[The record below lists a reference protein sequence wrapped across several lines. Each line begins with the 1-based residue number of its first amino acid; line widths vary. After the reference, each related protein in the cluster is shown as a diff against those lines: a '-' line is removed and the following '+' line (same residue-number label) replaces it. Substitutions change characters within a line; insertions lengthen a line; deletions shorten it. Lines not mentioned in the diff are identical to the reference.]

1 MASKVRVLVPG
12 AAAAAAM
19 TLLVACPSLPPPPP
33 DGSTTTST
41 ATTVQQQPACPSTP
55 HSAAGPDNQDPIS
68 SWGVNDTAVT
78 TVVIGDVVYVGGTFT
93 QAVAPNGQSASRAN
107 LAAFCLADGSL
118 LASFVANVSGT
129 APMSPAKPTEVW
141 ALTTDGTN
149 LFVGGNFN
157 AINGTAV
164 QPLAKLDPVTGA
176 VLPFNPGPIPDLVYA
191 LDYFGGRIYAGGDF
205 SLAGNIRK
213 GASFD
218 SGTGAVGTWN
228 PGIDGTGRI
237 ESLKVTPSGQWVY
250 IGGAFQSVQGQ
261 AHDKLAK
268 LARTDATVQPV
279 VYGNAAPGVIGARVL
294 DIAVNPNNEDQVFV
308 ALGPKAGT
316 NPPPPNG
323 AGNRFVAFNANGQAD
338 WDDNGPDG
346 DGQAVE
352 LIGSILYAG
361 FHGGWNGD
369 PSKRLLGLTASTGAT
384 TAFAPATNGILG
396 VFDLA
401 QAASSG
407 RLVAVGDFK
416 DMGSTHNLHGV
427 AIFD

>member
-1 MASKVRVLVPG
+1 MAIKARVLVSG
-12 AAAAAAM
+12 VAMAAAM
-19 TLLVACPSLPPPPP
+19 TLLVACPSQPPPPP
-33 DGSTTTST
+33 PVSTTST
-41 ATTVQQQPACPSTP
+41 DTVQPPPACPATP
-55 HSAAGPDNQDPIS
+55 HSAAGPDDPNPIP
-68 SWGVNDTAVT
+68 SWGVNDTAVA

-93 QAVAPNGQSASRAN
+93 QAVAPNGQTAGRAN

-129 APMSPAKPTEVW
+129 AQMSPTKPTEIW

-176 VLPFNPGPIPDLVYA
+176 VLAFNPGPIPDVVYA

-228 PGIDGTGRI
+228 AGIDGTGRI
-237 ESLKVTPSGQWVY
+237 ESLKVSPSGQWVY
-250 IGGAFQSVQGQ
+250 LGGAFQSVQGQ

-268 LARTDATVQPV
+268 LARTDATVQPA

-294 DIAVNPNNEDQVFV
+294 DLAVNPDNEDQVFV

-316 NPPPPNG
+316 SPPPPSG

-416 DMGSTHNLHGV
+416 DMGNTHNLHGV